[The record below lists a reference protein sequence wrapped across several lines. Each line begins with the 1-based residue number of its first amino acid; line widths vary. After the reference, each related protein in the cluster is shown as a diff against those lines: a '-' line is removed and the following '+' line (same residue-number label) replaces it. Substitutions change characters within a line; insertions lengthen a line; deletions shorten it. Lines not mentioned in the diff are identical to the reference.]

1 MLQRRFS
8 ASTVTHA
15 ATSAPAFAAMCLLP
29 LALAACSGKPQP
41 DPRVQAPLVRVENVQ
56 DASAARRAFTGIVAA
71 RVQSDLGFRVSG
83 KVLERLVDTGQSV
96 KRGQPLMRL
105 DPVDLK
111 LAARAR
117 QEAVAAAKARA
128 TQLAAD
134 EERYRDLV
142 AAGAVSASAYDQ
154 IKASA
159 DSARAQL
166 RAEEAQADVARNAS
180 DYAVLLADAD
190 GVVVETL
197 AEPGQVVNAGQVV
210 ARLARAGQ
218 REAIIHLPETLRPPV
233 GSTARA
239 TLYGK
244 DGMAVTATLRQL
256 SDAADRQTRT
266 YEARYVLGGALTDAP
281 LGATVTLQ
289 VADPQEASQS
299 GLQVPI
305 GALHDPGKGPGVW
318 VLTGTPAHVTWR
330 PVTVRA
336 ISDDA
341 AKVEGQIQPGD
352 RVVALGAHLLN
363 EGQQVRLASEVK
375 VAEAAT
381 DGKGRNPVNG
391 VRERD
396 RKSVV

>member
-1 MLQRRFS
+1 MLQRRSF
-8 ASTVTHA
+8 ASTVTQA
-15 ATSAPAFAAMCLLP
+15 ATSASAFAAVCLLP
-29 LALAACSGKPQP
+29 LALAACGGKPP
-41 DPRVQAPLVRVENVQ
+41 SDPRVQAPLVRVENVQ
-56 DASAARRAFTGIVAA
+56 NASAARRAFTGIVAA
-71 RVQSDLGFRVSG
+71 RVQSDLGFRVPG

-159 DSARAQL
+159 DAARAQL

-190 GVVVETL
+190 GVVVETV
-197 AEPGQVVNAGQVV
+197 AEPGQVVSAGQVV
-210 ARLARAGQ
+210 VRLARAGQ

-239 TLYGK
+239 TLYSK
-244 DGMAVTATLRQL
+244 DAQAVTATLRQL

-289 VADPQEASQS
+289 VADPQDASQS

-341 AKVEGQIQPGD
+341 ARVEGRIQAGD

-363 EGQQVRLASEVK
+363 EGQQVRVASEVK

-381 DGKGRNPVNG
+381 DGKGRNTVNG
-391 VRERD
+391 VRGQQ
-396 RKSVV
+396 